1 MSITCQELS
10 QLSSIPAMGRFL
22 TFPKWESSVDKQ
34 MLNDAEIL
42 HRLYHTF
49 STCARL
55 AFPSKEDVFIPCAK
69 ATLQGRPGRHNR
81 GTRCSTAMLALIFHL
96 GSLECHD
103 PSRYVKHTFLSYR
116 THQRDLRDEDYDRAL
131 LGFIFL
137 PPWEQQD
144 GAARRKI
151 KVEHFFAIPGRLG
164 GEL

>member
-1 MSITCQELS
+1 
-10 QLSSIPAMGRFL
+10 
-22 TFPKWESSVDKQ
+22 
-34 MLNDAEIL
+34 
-42 HRLYHTF
+42 
-49 STCARL
+49 
-55 AFPSKEDVFIPCAK
+55 
-69 ATLQGRPGRHNR
+69 
-81 GTRCSTAMLALIFHL
+81 MLALIFHL

-151 KVEHFFAIPGRLG
+151 KVEHFFAIPGRCTRSCSKWRLYHVQRKSVKEMESMSESLQEDWG
-164 GEL
+164 LWILRGLCGFQFLRS